1 MLKGMKQARAEK
13 QSKLKTKMNN
23 PSTTRGR

>member
-1 MLKGMKQARAEK
+1 MLKGIKQARAEK
-13 QSKLKTKMNN
+13 PSKLKTKMNN